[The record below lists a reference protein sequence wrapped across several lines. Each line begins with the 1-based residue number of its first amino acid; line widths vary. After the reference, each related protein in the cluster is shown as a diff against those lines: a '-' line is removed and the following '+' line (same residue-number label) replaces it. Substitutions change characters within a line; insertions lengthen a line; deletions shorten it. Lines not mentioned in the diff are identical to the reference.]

1 MELIIKILLV
11 IIGIRI
17 FFKMIAPWLLV
28 KFAQRMMRK
37 MGANQPFNPNNPF
50 QSFGQQPNHHQP
62 NTDDEGF
69 TEYEEIK

>member
-1 MELIIKILLV
+1 
-11 IIGIRI
+11 
-17 FFKMIAPWLLV
+17 MIAPWLLV

-50 QSFGQQPNHHQP
+50 QSFGQQPNHQP